1 MTTIPIIAALNEGE
15 RIGGIRKMILLPT
28 RASLG
33 LRIIKEFIR
42 WK

>member
-1 MTTIPIIAALNEGE
+1 MTTIPIITTLNEGE

-28 RASLG
+28 RDSLD
-33 LRIIKEFIR
+33 LKIIKEFIR